1 MSLTAPKTPAAA
13 ASPAPFTISTSA
25 VLFLVLII
33 AWACFAGY
41 SYSKDRTTTRL
52 SLLCQALLA
61 AVGIIPFVIVGG
73 STPN

>member
-1 MSLTAPKTPAAA
+1 MSSTAPKTHAAA
-13 ASPAPFTISTSA
+13 AGPAPFTISTSA

-61 AVGIIPFVIVGG
+61 ALGIIPFVIAGG